1 MEAPTPINVE
11 NPQKQI
17 LEKKEYIIN
26 YLNDKYNL
34 IIKRDLVY
42 IYFKLYKLEEITLFK
57 YKNKFYLK
65 SIINHLKIN
74 PILYNDFDKIFKL
87 IDECYSNNKIF
98 LNKNNDMMDLIMK
111 LNENSKMND
120 ITIHLKKSELN
131 INEQFEVMIKEIKSI
146 KINSNILLDDRLFGI
161 ELLLNDIKNDIN
173 NKISEEKKEMDS
185 LGKKSLNNVTQIKK
199 TYDEIEELKERIYKI
214 KMAKENLN

>member
-98 LNKNNDMMDLIMK
+98 LNINNDMMDLIMK

-146 KINSNILLDDRLFGI
+146 KINSNNLLDDRLFGI